1 MEMLCIA
8 RKTRLLPCL
17 KAGVS
22 AAQKNDDREMPDYRT
37 KAIRLD
43 RLRRLCARLKSLY
56 DSGQAPEN
64 ISARWNR
71 AHDAICAIE
80 DEMQW
85 IKPSKRLIAPVNEMD
100 SVRQEHYDP
109 ADVGPTVSRWLAGG
123 KSSWVAPRISCIR
136 HDYNTAYVYWSEDR
150 KTPLGYANTSSEE
163 FLGIAGGIV
172 NSVAVNRD
180 ARKNRIATLLYQ
192 LVLDKYG
199 ALWADTQWTPGGLA
213 LWTAFGHSFVDI
225 YMTNRRDKELVKVDL
240 GEMGYNEIF
249 ASDTAFLMVRKGVV
263 PKDLSV

>member
-150 KTPLGYANTSSEE
+150 KTPLGYADTSSEK

-172 NSVAVNRD
+172 NSVAVNR
-180 ARKNRIATLLYQ
+180 
-192 LVLDKYG
+192 G
-199 ALWADTQWTPGGLA
+199 LWADTQWTPGGLA
-213 LWTAFGHSFVDI
+213 LWTAFGHSFVDV

-240 GEMGYNEIF
+240 GEMGYGEIF
-249 ASDTAFLMVRKGVV
+249 ASDTAFLMVKKGVV